1 MCKKESF
8 LYDPSNQEETFWQG
22 VNDCLPTVL
31 GYLSIGF
38 AAGVLEKTSGLSLA
52 EIALMSMLLYAG
64 SAQFIAAGM
73 LALNNPPSAIIFT
86 IFFVNL
92 RHLLMSAAVA
102 PYFRHIPLWKK
113 VLLGSQL
120 TDETFS
126 VAMTKLV
133 GKESGSFDWMFG
145 LNLTAYLNWL
155 LANIA
160 GGIFGEWIA
169 SPSTYGLD
177 FALAAMFIGLF
188 MIQWTMRKKYRLD
201 LIVAMSAVIVTIV
214 GSVFISESTGIV
226 MAIVIAASI
235 GVGVE
240 TWK

>member
-1 MCKKESF
+1 
-8 LYDPSNQEETFWQG
+8 
-22 VNDCLPTVL
+22 
-31 GYLSIGF
+31 
-38 AAGVLEKTSGLSLA
+38 
-52 EIALMSMLLYAG
+52 
-64 SAQFIAAGM
+64 
-73 LALNNPPSAIIFT
+73 
-86 IFFVNL
+86 
-92 RHLLMSAAVA
+92 
-102 PYFRHIPLWKK
+102 
-113 VLLGSQL
+113 
-120 TDETFS
+120 
-126 VAMTKLV
+126 
-133 GKESGSFDWMFG
+133 MFG

-214 GSVFISESTGIV
+214 GSIFISESTGIV